1 VTLSVGINAADPLRI
16 GEQIETLR
24 AAGVSWLHV
33 DVMDGRFCPPIAGSA
48 ALVGALPDGFVRD
61 VHLMVDDPLAQVDAF
76 VGAGADALTFHIEA
90 TRHPHRVLQS
100 LAGRGCKRGV
110 ALNPGTPVTFVEPLL
125 DDLELLLILAVNPG
139 WPGQRLLPSTAA
151 RLAEAR
157 SLVGE
162 RDVLIGV
169 DGGITQ
175 ENVAALAA
183 RADVVVA
190 GSAAF
195 AGDDLAGSVQAMLAA
210 TA

>member
-1 VTLSVGINAADPLRI
+1 MTLSVGINAADPLRV
-16 GEQIETLR
+16 GEQIDTLR

-33 DVMDGRFCPPIAGSA
+33 DVMDGCFCPPIAGSA
-48 ALVGALPDGFVRD
+48 ALVGALPDGFTRD

-76 VGAGADALTFHIEA
+76 VAAGADALTFHIEA

-100 LAGRGCKRGV
+100 LAGRGVKRGV
-110 ALNPGTPVTFVEPLL
+110 ALNPGTPVTVVEPLL
-125 DDLELLLILAVNPG
+125 DELELLLILAVNPG
-139 WPGQRLLPSTAA
+139 WPGQCLLPSTAA
-151 RLAEAR
+151 RLAQAR

-169 DGGITQ
+169 DGGVTQ
-175 ENVAALAA
+175 ENVSAVAA

-195 AGDDLAGSVQAMLAA
+195 AGDDLAGSVKAMLAA
-210 TA
+210 TG